1 MRKRQAPVLI
11 PCLGGETARDSCH
24 ALKPSASSDV
34 NAGSNEFEERSMSG
48 KRKKKVAVWSVIV
61 LVVAIVATLVAM
73 KAAGKKQEVKLPV
86 KVGKA
91 EVADIQ
97 VKVTEVGNVQPE
109 VKVDVKSVVSG
120 KVTEIFHRD
129 GDSVKRGEMLARI
142 EPDLNQAQ
150 SIADVKNALTA
161 SKIRYDQAKKNY
173 ESDHSLFESGLLA
186 GKQNRDSEAEYL
198 SARQEYEKTEEKY
211 NIVERSGIPIA
222 QAANKFQGSNVVS
235 PMDGVLLTKN
245 VEIGDTI
252 TSGVSSFNAGTVL
265 FSVADVSKM
274 IVKAGVNEV
283 DIGKIRVGMPVKVT
297 LDAYSKI
304 AFAGRIDRIAP
315 AVRIDDKVRVF
326 DVEIRLDAQGRELR
340 SGMTANIEVN
350 GERKDKVL
358 TVPVESVFQ
367 RDGVELV
374 FVKKN
379 LDPNTVP
386 TKAVKKEGVAPDKDG
401 WKQFFEKRTIVTGLS
416 DNARV
421 EVVKGL
427 KTGEE
432 VALEDPTLPA
442 DKKKDENDD

>member
-1 MRKRQAPVLI
+1 
-11 PCLGGETARDSCH
+11 
-24 ALKPSASSDV
+24 
-34 NAGSNEFEERSMSG
+34 MSG
-48 KRKKKVAVWSVIV
+48 KRKKKLAVWSVIV
-61 LVVAIVATLVAM
+61 LAAAIVITFVAM
-73 KAAGKKQEVKLPV
+73 KAAGKKPEAKLPV

-97 VKVTEVGNVQPE
+97 VKVTEVGNVEAE

-120 KVTEIFHRD
+120 KVVEILHRD
-129 GDSVKRGEMLARI
+129 GDQVKRGETLARI
-142 EPDLNQAQ
+142 EPDMNQAQ
-150 SIADVKNALTA
+150 SIADVKNALTS
-161 SKIRYDQAKKNY
+161 SKIRYEQAKKNY

-186 GKQNRDSEAEYL
+186 GKQNRDSEAEFL
-198 SARQEYEKTEEKY
+198 AAKQEYEKTEEKY
-211 NIVERSGIPIA
+211 NIVQHSGIPIS
-222 QAANKFQGSNVVS
+222 QAANQFQGSSVVS

-245 VEIGDTI
+245 VQIGDTI
-252 TSGVSSFNAGTVL
+252 TSGVSSFNAGTIL
-265 FSVADVSKM
+265 FTVADVSKM

-283 DIGKIRVGMPVKVT
+283 DIGKIRVGMPVKVS
-297 LDAYSKI
+297 LDAYSKVS
-304 AFAGRIDRIAP
+304 FAGRIDRIAP

-374 FVKKN
+374 FVKKK
-379 LDPNTVP
+379 LDPNAVP
-386 TKAVKKEGVAPDKDG
+386 TKAVKKDGQAADKEA
-401 WKQFFEKRTIVTGLS
+401 WKQFFDKRTIVTGLS

-427 KTGEE
+427 KPGEE
-432 VALEDPTLPA
+432 IALEDPTLPA